1 MSSTTLP
8 IVSTHPMHAPDVD
21 QLRDRLA
28 EAFELANAE
37 QDSAERVQLILE
49 VFDLRAQLR
58 AAVDAAKIGGA
69 L

>member
-1 MSSTTLP
+1 MNTPALP
-8 IVSTHPMHAPDVD
+8 NAETI
-21 QLRDRLA
+21 RDRLA
-28 EAFELANAE
+28 EAVELANAE